1 MKPERTSTRR
11 MVVTAL
17 FSAVLCILS
26 PLTIPLGVV
35 HFSLANFVICLAA
48 WLLPPKLAVQSVAIY
63 LAIGAAGLPVF
74 SGYGV
79 GLAKL
84 LGPTGGYLLGYLVLA
99 WFGGLAVKKS
109 AGQPIVSAAGLWLGI
124 LVSYGIGTA
133 WFMLQMSCTLQAALA
148 MCVYPFVLFDLVK
161 VAAAC
166 ALGALLRRRL
176 AQAGIL

>member
-1 MKPERTSTRR
+1 MKRERTSTRR

-26 PLTIPLGVV
+26 PLTIPLGAV
-35 HFSLANFVICLAA
+35 HLSLANFVIFLSA
-48 WLLPPKLAVQSVAIY
+48 WLLPPGLAVQSVALY

-74 SGYGV
+74 SGYGA

-84 LGPTGGYLLGYLVLA
+84 LGPTGGYLLGYLFLA
-99 WFGGLAVKKS
+99 GLGGLAVEKS
-109 AGQPIVSAAGLWLGI
+109 AGQPLVSALGLWLGV
-124 LVSYGIGTA
+124 LVSYGFGTA

-148 MCVYPFVLFDLVK
+148 VCVYPFVLFDLIK

-166 ALGALLRRRL
+166 ALGALLRKRL
-176 AQAGIL
+176 TQAGSL